1 MICLK
6 QNTIKKRE
14 KKNFGTCMYNHNL
27 IRLFLLNRIW
37 ISKTEIIINRKLKKK
52 KKNMHHSLISFNM
65 FLWEKNE

>member
-1 MICLK
+1 MFK
-6 QNTIKKRE
+6 AKHYKKEE
-14 KKNFGTCMYNHNL
+14 KKTFGTCMYNHNL

-37 ISKTEIIINRKLKKK
+37 ISKTEIIINKKKK

>member
-6 QNTIKKRE
+6 QNTIKKR
-14 KKNFGTCMYNHNL
+14 KKKTFGTCMYNHNL

-37 ISKTEIIINRKLKKK
+37 ISKTEIIINKKK
-52 KKNMHHSLISFNM
+52 KEEKYAPRLISFNM

>member
-6 QNTIKKRE
+6 QNTIKKR
-14 KKNFGTCMYNHNL
+14 KKNTFGTCMYNHNL

-37 ISKTEIIINRKLKKK
+37 ISKTEIITNKKKK

-65 FLWEKNE
+65 FSMGEK

>member
-1 MICLK
+1 MFK
-6 QNTIKKRE
+6 AKHYKKEE
-14 KKNFGTCMYNHNL
+14 KKPFGTCMYNHNR

-65 FLWEKNE
+65 FSMGEK

>member
-1 MICLK
+1 MFK
-6 QNTIKKRE
+6 AKHYKKEE
-14 KKNFGTCMYNHNL
+14 KKTFGTCMYNHNL

-37 ISKTEIIINRKLKKK
+37 ISKTEIIISRKFKKK

>member
-6 QNTIKKRE
+6 QNTIKKRK

-27 IRLFLLNRIW
+27 IRLLIW

-52 KKNMHHSLISFNM
+52 K
-65 FLWEKNE
+65 EKYAPQLNKL